1 MFVVQKISR
10 GSAVSIKTMPFIGL
24 LLLSCHLTALAET
37 RSVSGLGRL
46 EPDGGIIQ
54 LAGPS
59 NGGSSGSV
67 IRELTVAEGE
77 WVEKDQVIA
86 YLDSYSLRKA
96 EVARLKAIYVN
107 ASSELKRQKNLS
119 LTSATSLMKLDQA
132 TMSLDVAKADVAA
145 AEARRDLAVVRS
157 PMRAQIIEIHAHP
170 GERVGP
176 EGILELGQTDRMYV
190 VAEIYETDI
199 SLIKKGQKATVRL
212 GAIEDA
218 LTGTVDRIS
227 LKVGR
232 LDILGTDPI
241 AKTDARVV
249 EVYIQLDNGEA
260 VSGYTNMQVE
270 VEIHI

>member
-1 MFVVQKISR
+1 
-10 GSAVSIKTMPFIGL
+10 
-24 LLLSCHLTALAET
+24 
-37 RSVSGLGRL
+37 
-46 EPDGGIIQ
+46 
-54 LAGPS
+54 
-59 NGGSSGSV
+59 
-67 IRELTVAEGE
+67 
-77 WVEKDQVIA
+77 
-86 YLDSYSLRKA
+86 
-96 EVARLKAIYVN
+96 
-107 ASSELKRQKNLS
+107 
-119 LTSATSLMKLDQA
+119 
-132 TMSLDVAKADVAA
+132 
-145 AEARRDLAVVRS
+145 
-157 PMRAQIIEIHAHP
+157 MRAQILEIHAQP

-199 SLIKKGQKATVRL
+199 ALIEKGQAATVRV
-212 GAIEDA
+212 GAVTEP

-270 VEIHI
+270 VEIQI

>member
-1 MFVVQKISR
+1 M
-10 GSAVSIKTMPFIGL
+10 
-24 LLLSCHLTALAET
+24 
-37 RSVSGLGRL
+37 
-46 EPDGGIIQ
+46 
-54 LAGPS
+54 
-59 NGGSSGSV
+59 
-67 IRELTVAEGE
+67 
-77 WVEKDQVIA
+77 
-86 YLDSYSLRKA
+86 RKA

-107 ASSELKRQKNLS
+107 ANSELKRQKNLS

-132 TMSLDVAKADVAA
+132 IMSLDVAKADVAA

-157 PMRAQIIEIHAHP
+157 PMRAQILEIHAQP

-199 SLIKKGQKATVRL
+199 ALIEKGQAATVRV
-212 GAIEDA
+212 GAVAEP

-270 VEIHI
+270 VEIQI

>member
-1 MFVVQKISR
+1 VP
-10 GSAVSIKTMPFIGL
+10 IKTIPFIGL
-24 LLLSCHLTALAET
+24 LLVCCHLTAVAES
-37 RSVSGLGRL
+37 RSISGLGRL
-46 EPDGGIIQ
+46 EPDGGVIQ
-54 LAGPS
+54 VAGPS
-59 NGGSSGSV
+59 SGGASGSV
-67 IRELTVAEGE
+67 IKELTVGEGE

-107 ASSELKRQKNLS
+107 ANSELKRQKNLS

-132 TMSLDVAKADVAA
+132 IMSLDVAKADVAA

-157 PMRAQIIEIHAHP
+157 PMRAQILEIHAHP

-176 EGILELGQTDRMYV
+176 EGILELGRTDRMYV

-199 SLIKKGQKATVRL
+199 ALIEKGQAATVRV
-212 GAIEDA
+212 GAVAEP

-249 EVYIQLDNGEA
+249 EVYIKLDNGEA

-270 VEIHI
+270 VEIQI

>member
-1 MFVVQKISR
+1 MIS
-10 GSAVSIKTMPFIGL
+10 
-24 LLLSCHLTALAET
+24 CQLTALAES

-46 EPDGGIIQ
+46 EPDGGVIQ
-54 LAGPS
+54 LSGPS
-59 NGGSSGSV
+59 NGGASGSV
-67 IRELTVAEGE
+67 IQKLTVAEGE

-86 YLDSYSLRKA
+86 YLDSYNLRKA
-96 EVARLKAIYVN
+96 EVARLQAIYVN

-119 LTSATSLMKLDQA
+119 LTSATSLVKLDQA
-132 TMSLDVAKADVAA
+132 TMSLDVAKADVTA
-145 AEARRDLAVVRS
+145 AEARRDLAVVHS
-157 PMRAQIIEIHAHP
+157 PMRAQILEIHAHP

-176 EGILELGQTDRMYV
+176 EGILELGRTDNMYV

-199 SLIKKGQKATVRL
+199 SLIEKGQAATVKV
-212 GAIEDA
+212 GAVEDA

-249 EVYIQLDNGEA
+249 EVYIKLDNAEA

>member
-1 MFVVQKISR
+1 
-10 GSAVSIKTMPFIGL
+10 
-24 LLLSCHLTALAET
+24 
-37 RSVSGLGRL
+37 
-46 EPDGGIIQ
+46 
-54 LAGPS
+54 
-59 NGGSSGSV
+59 
-67 IRELTVAEGE
+67 
-77 WVEKDQVIA
+77 
-86 YLDSYSLRKA
+86 
-96 EVARLKAIYVN
+96 
-107 ASSELKRQKNLS
+107 LKRQKNLS

-132 TMSLDVAKADVAA
+132 IMSLDVAKADVAA

-157 PMRAQIIEIHAHP
+157 PMRAQILEIHAHP

-176 EGILELGQTDRMYV
+176 EGILELGRTDRMYV

-199 SLIKKGQKATVRL
+199 ALIEKGQAATVRV
-212 GAIEDA
+212 GAVAEP

-249 EVYIQLDNGEA
+249 EVYIKLDNGEA

-270 VEIHI
+270 VEIQI